1 MMVGLHSTALYS
13 TPRLVRNRDAPTG
26 YRAKDAGGTPSASV
40 DGRTGT
46 NPGERVA
53 AFAAPLTKK
62 LPQMA
67 PSEASYGFVPG
78 LVRRDAKLHVESED
92 LVLMNEE

>member
-26 YRAKDAGGTPSASV
+26 YRAEDARGTPSASV
-40 DGRTGT
+40 DGRAGT

-62 LPQMA
+62 LLQMV
-67 PSEASYGFVPG
+67 SSKASYGFVSG
-78 LVRRDAKLHVESED
+78 LVCRDAKLHVEYED